1 MDTSAHMTYDF
12 VAALV
17 GCWASWAPALSPDGA
32 AVAYLSD
39 RRGHPELWVQPVTD
53 VAGPDAGP
61 ARVLTLSEDPVVGV
75 RWSADGQWV
84 SVAVAVGG
92 GVRTQV
98 WIVRPDGS
106 DAQIVAGGPS
116 QHATLGPW
124 VRSGRRFVVSM
135 PPSDADG
142 VSRCELVD
150 PDTGASEPVA
160 RGGLVHVLDVSA
172 DERFLLLRDGTR
184 GAHFCVTLDRRL
196 DSDHPLLPYPGT
208 GSTDFGLLRPLPRSA
223 RPALAADAEAVDL
236 AELTADSAHADDAH
250 NASACVAY
258 LITDAG
264 RPRAAL
270 AAVSVHSD
278 GTRGEVGILAE
289 RRDAELEL
297 IDADDAGTVLALVWN
312 VDGRSEIELLDTA
325 TGRRQP
331 VPDLPGE
338 VVSSCVLAR
347 DGRGLVVTVEGSLS
361 PRRLWHLDRAGLRW
375 TPITEAPAVPPGLLA
390 PELHRFLA
398 ADGLPLTGWLYRVAG
413 APPGPVVLAF
423 HGGPEAQERPVFSPN
438 HQGLAAAGFTVF
450 APNVRGSTG
459 FGRTFAHA
467 DDRYGRYAGIED
479 VRSCVSYLVDAGIA
493 DPARVAVTG
502 RSYGGYLTLAAL
514 VRYPEL
520 FAAGVDICGM
530 SDLLTFYRDTEP
542 WIADAAITK
551 YGDPRHDRALLEDLS
566 PLRSAA
572 CIDAPLL
579 VVHGELDTNVPI
591 NEARQIVTAL
601 RALDRPVEYLELA
614 GEGHEYRSHAAR
626 AQLLSTVTSFLTAAL
641 ASPGSTSRLAEVC

>member
-1 MDTSAHMTYDF
+1 MSTHDF
-12 VAALV
+12 VDALV
-17 GCWASWAPALSPDGA
+17 GSWASWAPALSPDGA

-39 RRGHPELWVQPVTD
+39 RRGRPGLWVQPVAAVSGSGD
-53 VAGPDAGP
+53 VP
-61 ARVLTLSEDPVVGV
+61 ARPITLSGDPVVAV
-75 RWSADGQWV
+75 RWSADGQWL
-84 SVAVAVGG
+84 SVAVAPGG

-106 DAQIVAGGPS
+106 DAQIVAGGPL
-116 QHATLGPW
+116 QHTTLGPW
-124 VRSGRRFVVSM
+124 VRSGHRFVVSM
-135 PPSDADG
+135 PPTDADG

-150 PDTGASEPVA
+150 PDTGASEPLA

-184 GAHFCVTLDRRL
+184 GAHYCVTLDRRL
-196 DSDHPLLPYPGT
+196 DADHPLLPYPGT
-208 GSTDFGLLRPLPRSA
+208 GSTDSGLLRPVPRPV
-223 RPALAADAEAVDL
+223 RPMQAGLNDD
-236 AELTADSAHADDAH
+236 TDDAGPY
-250 NASACVAY
+250 VAY

-270 AAVSVHSD
+270 VAVSVHPD
-278 GTRGEVGILAE
+278 GTRGEVGILAQ
-289 RRDAELEL
+289 RRDAELEM

-312 VDGRSEIELLDTA
+312 VDGRSEVELLDTA
-325 TGRRQP
+325 TARRQA

-338 VVSSCVLAR
+338 VASSCVLAR
-347 DGRGLVVTVEGSLS
+347 DGRGLVVTVEGPLS
-361 PRRLWHLDRAGLRW
+361 PRRLWHLDCAALRW
-375 TPITEAPAVPPGLLA
+375 TPITESPPAPPDLVA

-398 ADGLPLTGWLYRVAG
+398 SDGLPLSGWLYRAAG

-438 HQGLAAAGFTVF
+438 HQGLVAAGFTVF

-459 FGRTFAHA
+459 FGRSFAHA

-493 DPARVAVTG
+493 DPARVAATG

-530 SDLLTFYRDTEP
+530 SDLMTFYRDTEP

-591 NEARQIVTAL
+591 GEARQIVAAL
-601 RALDRPVEYLELA
+601 RALGRPVEYLELA
-614 GEGHEYRSHAAR
+614 GEGHEYRSQAAR

-641 ASPGSTSRLAEVC
+641 ASPGRISRLVDAR